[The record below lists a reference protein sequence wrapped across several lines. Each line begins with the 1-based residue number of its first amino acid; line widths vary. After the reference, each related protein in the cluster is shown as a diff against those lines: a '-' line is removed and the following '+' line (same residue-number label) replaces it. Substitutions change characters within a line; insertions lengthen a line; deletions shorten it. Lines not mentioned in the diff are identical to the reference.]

1 MGIRADEW
9 SIGMDRTEKA
19 EAVSS
24 LNATLSSAAS
34 VVVVRNLGM
43 TVAQSTVLRQQMR
56 DAGADFRVTKNRLAK
71 IALDGTSY
79 TGIGELLTGPTALAT
94 STDPVSAAKRSEEHT
109 SESSH

>member
-1 MGIRADEW
+1 
-9 SIGMDRTEKA
+9 MDRTEKA

-24 LNATLSSAAS
+24 LNATLASAAA

-79 TGIGELLTGPTALAT
+79 TCLLYT
-94 STDPVSAAKRSEEHT
+94 SRCV
-109 SESSH
+109 